1 MAQFI
6 LTMLV
11 TLSMVAVGFMVWRL
25 LERQE
30 ERHESMSKRQRD
42 LPQDIDRDDTN

>member
-6 LTMLV
+6 MTMLV
-11 TLSMVAVGFMVWRL
+11 TLSMIAVGYMVWRL

-30 ERHESMSKRQRD
+30 ERLESTSKRQRD
-42 LPQDIDRDDTN
+42 LPQDIDRDDSA